1 MKSVAA
7 LALALAFS
15 CQSVYGQSAR
25 PTFNA
30 LSRTFMV
37 QTTTERG
44 TIFSIDV
51 DGREYWITAKHL
63 LKGLKHPPYGEFK
76 EKSATVQILN
86 PGLERQQWLTETF
99 SVIDPGNNIDI
110 LVLVPSHLIL
120 DKPIPLNVGD
130 DVPMGGDCEFLGFPY
145 GGGWRAKF
153 DKQFYWL
160 PYMKHCT
167 VSGMFAEPSK
177 GSPDDAMVWVLD
189 GINNAGFSGG
199 PMLYSTGEQQRVFA
213 VVSGY
218 QTEPTEVLP
227 EVPQIPAPTGF
238 PSKAPASETSEKP
251 EGTKKEVVNVNSGF
265 IVAFGMKSA
274 IDAIRKNPT
283 GPVRPSAATK

>member
-1 MKSVAA
+1 MKPVVAFT
-7 LALALAFS
+7 LALAFS

-30 LSRTFMV
+30 LTRTFMV
-37 QTTTERG
+37 QTATERG

-51 DGREYWITAKHL
+51 DRREYWITAKHL

-86 PGLERQQWLTETF
+86 PGLEGQQWLTETF
-99 SVIDPGNNIDI
+99 SVIDPGNNVDI
-110 LVLVPSHLIL
+110 LVLVPSHLLL
-120 DKPIPLNVGD
+120 DKPMPFSVGD
-130 DVPMGGDCEFLGFPY
+130 SVPLGGDCEFLGFPY
-145 GGGWRAKF
+145 GGGWKAKSKTGYIWF
-153 DKQFYWL
+153 

-167 VSGMFAEPSK
+167 VSGMFQESAT
-177 GSPDDAMVWVLD
+177 GTPDNATVWVLD

-199 PMLYSTGEQQRVFA
+199 PMLYATGDQQKVFA

-227 EVPQIPAPTGF
+227 EMPPIPATSGL
-238 PSKAPASETSEKP
+238 PSTTPIPPAKN
-251 EGTKKEVVNVNSGF
+251 KEVVNVNSGF
-265 IVAFGMKSA
+265 IVAFDIQLA
-274 IDAIRKNPT
+274 INAIQKNPT
-283 GPVRPSAATK
+283 GPLRPAGN